1 MALKN
6 MLSIET
12 TTGYKNIE
20 IHHGDLSAMEFSVD
34 ILVISAFRHGYNPTP
49 GTLIEALEK
58 NCQLKVLE
66 LFQSKQLDFRET
78 LNSWVS
84 ADLPSGKFKNIV
96 CLEGMFESL
105 NDPDRIEHY
114 LSDLLA
120 VLSVLQHKGFA
131 IKTVAMPLL
140 GTGQQGIAVELLIP
154 VLMTKAKE
162 MLQTIHEVQTIY
174 FVHPRMEIVEQIDKG
189 INQFLSRS
197 SDLLELIRDDREI
210 AEGLDRIS
218 TKLIGLKHSFGWS
231 DMKSLDELSYRIIQQ
246 DIRFYELGILSRRAM
261 ESILK
266 SLIRSEGFM
275 TLSEMVFE
283 LRRFN
288 LSPWMLSYMHTL
300 RSFGNFLAH
309 DVETHTSAQ
318 QMTKDDVLFFVKALD
333 RFVDIVSN
341 NCRNI

>member
-20 IHHGDLSAMEFSVD
+20 IHHGDLSAMEFPVD

-58 NCQLKVLE
+58 NCQFKVVD
-66 LFQSKQLDFRET
+66 LFQTKQMDFRDT

-84 ADLPSGKFKNIV
+84 ADLPSSKFKNIV

-105 NDPDRIEHY
+105 NDSDRIEHY

-120 VLSVLQHKGFA
+120 VLSVLQHKGFS
-131 IKTVAMPLL
+131 IKTIAMPLL

-154 VLMTKAKE
+154 LLMKKAKE
-162 MLQTIHEVQTIY
+162 MLQTIQEVQTIY
-174 FVHPRMEIVEQIDKG
+174 FVHHRMEIVEQIDQG

-218 TKLIGLKHSFGWS
+218 TKLIGLKNSFGW
-231 DMKSLDELSYRIIQQ
+231 
-246 DIRFYELGILSRRAM
+246 
-261 ESILK
+261 
-266 SLIRSEGFM
+266 
-275 TLSEMVFE
+275 T
-283 LRRFN
+283 
-288 LSPWMLSYMHTL
+288 
-300 RSFGNFLAH
+300 
-309 DVETHTSAQ
+309 
-318 QMTKDDVLFFVKALD
+318 
-333 RFVDIVSN
+333 DIVIPN
-341 NCRNI
+341 GTARYPFL

>member
-12 TTGYKNIE
+12 TSGYKNIE

-34 ILVISAFRHGYNPTP
+34 ILVVSAFRHGYNPTP

-58 NCQLKVLE
+58 NCQLKVGE
-66 LFQSKQLDFRET
+66 LFKTKKLDFRET
-78 LNSWVS
+78 LNAWVS
-84 ADLPSGKFKNIV
+84 DNLSSSKFKIIV
-96 CLEGMFESL
+96 CLEGLFESL
-105 NDPDRIEHY
+105 NDSDRIEHY

-120 VLSVLQHKGFA
+120 VLSVLQHKGYG
-131 IKTVAMPLL
+131 IKTIAMPLL
-140 GTGQQGIAVELLIP
+140 GTGQQGISVDLLIP
-154 VLMTKAKE
+154 VLMKKAKE
-162 MLQTIHEVQTIY
+162 MLQTIQEVQTIY
-174 FVHPRMEIVEQIDKG
+174 FVHPRIEIVEQIDQG
-189 INQFLSRS
+189 VNHFLRRS

-218 TKLIGLKHSFGWS
+218 TKLIGLKYSFGWT
-231 DMKSLDELSYRIIQQ
+231 DMKSLNELSYRIVQQ

-261 ESILK
+261 EAILK

-275 TLSEMVFE
+275 TLSEMVLE
-283 LRRFN
+283 LKRFN

-309 DVETHTSAQ
+309 DSETYASAH
-318 QMTKDDVLFFVKALD
+318 QMTKDDVFFFVKALD
-333 RFVDIVSN
+333 RFVDIISN
-341 NCRNI
+341 YCRNH